1 MIKVYLISG
10 LGADKRLYRNIKI
23 DNADMIY
30 ADWIEPGKED
40 TLTSYAQKLI
50 DEFHIGPGSV
60 VIGTSL
66 GGMITVEIAKKIRL
80 KKAILIS
87 SIKTIKEAPFYFSLL
102 RWFPV
107 YKLMPNKLI
116 VKMGELAKP
125 VFGKMDTVEAYM
137 FNSMLENSS
146 PWFLKWAMGAVL
158 KWKNKV
164 IPANIYHIVG
174 DSDYIFDHKKIKD
187 AIIVKGGT
195 HIMVFDKAK
204 EINQLIAKILH
215 N

>member
-23 DNADMIY
+23 DNAEMIY
-30 ADWIEPGKED
+30 VDWIEPGKKD
-40 TLTSYAQKLI
+40 TLANYAQKLI
-50 DEFHIGPGSV
+50 DEYRIAPGSV

-87 SIKTIKEAPFYFSLL
+87 SIKTVKEEPFYFNLL
-102 RWFPV
+102 KWFPV
-107 YKLMPNKLI
+107 YKLLPNKLI

-125 VFGKMDTVEAYM
+125 VFGKMDPVEAYM

-146 PWFLKWAMGAVL
+146 PWFLRWAMGAVL
-158 KWKNKV
+158 KWKNKI
-164 IPANIYHIVG
+164 IPPNIYHIVG
-174 DSDYIFDHKKIKD
+174 DSDYVFDHKKIKD

-195 HIMVFDKAK
+195 HIMVFDRAK
-204 EINQLIAKILH
+204 EINQLIAKIL
-215 N
+215 NN

>member
-1 MIKVYLISG
+1 MIRVYMISG
-10 LGADKRLYRNIKI
+10 LGADKRLYRNIRI
-23 DNADMIY
+23 DNADITY
-30 ADWIEPGKED
+30 VDWIEPDKKD
-40 TLTSYAQKLI
+40 TLADYAQKLI
-50 DEFHIGPGSV
+50 DTYHIAPGSV

-66 GGMITVEIAKKIRL
+66 GGLLTVEIAKKITL

-87 SIKTIKEAPFYFSLL
+87 SIKTIREAPAYFTFL

-125 VFGKMDTVEAYM
+125 IFGKMDQVEAYL

-146 PWFLKWAMGAVL
+146 PWFLNWAMGAVL

-164 IPANIYHIVG
+164 IPPNIYHIAG

-187 AIIVKGGT
+187 AVIVKGGT
-195 HIMVFDKAK
+195 HIMVFDRAK
-204 EINQLIAKILH
+204 EINQLIAKAL
-215 N
+215 NS

>member
-23 DNADMIY
+23 DNADITY
-30 ADWIEPGKED
+30 ADWIEPGKKD
-40 TLTSYAQKLI
+40 SLASYAQKLI
-50 DEFHIGPGSV
+50 DEYHIAPGSV
-60 VIGTSL
+60 VVGTSL
-66 GGMITVEIAKKIRL
+66 GGMLTVEIAKKVKL

-87 SIKTIKEAPFYFSLL
+87 SIKTIKEEPFYFTLL
-102 RWFPV
+102 RRFPV
-107 YKLMPNKLI
+107 YKLMSNKLV

-125 VFGKMDTVEAYM
+125 IFGKMDQVEAYM

-158 KWKNKV
+158 KWNNKV

-174 DSDYIFDHKKIKD
+174 DNDYIFDHKKVKD

-195 HIMVFDKAK
+195 HIMVFDRAK
-204 EINQLIAKILH
+204 EINQLIAKIL
-215 N
+215 NN

>member
-23 DNADMIY
+23 DNAEMIY
-30 ADWIEPGKED
+30 VDWIEPGKKD
-40 TLTSYAQKLI
+40 TLANYAQKLI
-50 DEFHIGPGSV
+50 DEYRIAPGSV

-87 SIKTIKEAPFYFSLL
+87 SIKTVKEEPFYFTLL
-102 RWFPV
+102 KWFPV
-107 YKLMPNKLI
+107 YKLLPNKLI

-125 VFGKMDTVEAYM
+125 VFGKMDPVEAYM

-146 PWFLKWAMGAVL
+146 PWFLRWAMGAVL
-158 KWKNKV
+158 KWKNKI
-164 IPANIYHIVG
+164 IPPNIYHIVG
-174 DSDYIFDHKKIKD
+174 DSDYVFDHKKIKD

-195 HIMVFDKAK
+195 HIMVFDRAK
-204 EINQLIAKILH
+204 EINQLIAKIL
-215 N
+215 NN